1 MVKISKIWAR
11 EIIDSRGHPTVEVDV
26 LLNDGSLGRASV
38 PSGASTGSLEAIE
51 LRDGDLK
58 RFNGKGVLKAVSN
71 VNNIIAQALI
81 GKSPFDQQEIDNLLI
96 NLDGTENKSN
106 LGANAILAV
115 SISVAKSASN
125 SRKTPLFQYLNK
137 EPSSF
142 LLPKTFMNIING
154 GAHADNKIEIQE
166 FMIVPNPGIS
176 VRESVKVGA
185 EIFHSLKNI
194 LSINGYVTNVGD
206 EGGFAPALET
216 AEQALEYITMA
227 VEKADYKIGKDVMLA
242 LDCAASEFYKD
253 GLYNIG
259 NKKITSAEIVA
270 YYSKLIRDYHISSI
284 EDPMA
289 ENDLEG
295 WKLIT
300 KELGDKIMLI
310 GDDLFVTN
318 KKILSQGVKD
328 NIANAVLIKPNQIG
342 TLTETMETIDL
353 AKKVGY
359 KAMISHRSGE
369 TEDTSIAHIAVA
381 TGVGYIKT
389 GSLSRTDRLAKYNE
403 LIRIEEMLYPSE

>member
-1 MVKISKIWAR
+1 MKIAKVIAR
-11 EIIDSRGHPTVEVDV
+11 EIIDSRGYPTVEADV
-26 LLNDGSLGRASV
+26 ILEDGSIGRAAV
-38 PSGASTGSLEAIE
+38 PSGASTGSLEAVE
-51 LRDGDLK
+51 LRDADPK
-58 RFNGKGVLKAVSN
+58 RFLGKGVLKAVEN
-71 VNNIIAQALI
+71 VNGVIATNVI
-81 GKSPFDQQEIDNLLI
+81 GKSVFDQTEIDHLMI
-96 NLDGTENKSN
+96 ALDGTENKSN

-115 SISVAKSASN
+115 SLAVAKAAANNKKIPLYQHINKN
-125 SRKTPLFQYLNK
+125 SSEY
-137 EPSSF
+137 
-142 LLPKTFMNIING
+142 LLPKTFMNILNG
-154 GAHADNKIEIQE
+154 GAHADNKIDIQE
-166 FMIVPNPGIS
+166 FMIIPNPGIS
-176 VRESVKVGA
+176 VKESVRVGA
-185 EIFHSLKNI
+185 EVFHHLKRI

-206 EGGFAPALET
+206 EGGFAPSLET
-216 AEQALEYITMA
+216 AGQALEYIIMA
-227 VEKADYKIGKDVMLA
+227 VEKAGYKVGKEVMLA

-253 GLYNIG
+253 GFYHMGEKSL
-259 NKKITSAEIVA
+259 TSAEIIA
-270 YYSKLIRDYHISSI
+270 YYSKLVKDYKITSI

-318 KKILSQGVKD
+318 KKILAQGVKD
-328 NIANAVLIKPNQIG
+328 KMANAILIKPNQIG
-342 TLTETMETIDL
+342 TLTETLETIAL
-353 AKKVGY
+353 AKEVGY

-403 LIRIEEMLYPSE
+403 LMRIEENLLIK

>member
-1 MVKISKIWAR
+1 LVKISKIWAR
-11 EIIDSRGHPTVEVDV
+11 EVMDSRGYPTVEADI
-26 LLNDGSLGRASV
+26 LLDDGSLGRASV

-51 LRDGDLK
+51 LRDNDPK
-58 RFNGKGVLKAVSN
+58 RFGGKGVLKAVDN
-71 VNNIIAQALI
+71 VNNIIAKALI
-81 GKSPFDQQEIDNLLI
+81 GKSPFEQKEIDDLLI
-96 NLDGTENKSN
+96 ELDGTENKAN
-106 LGANAILAV
+106 LGANALLAV
-115 SISVAKSASN
+115 SLSTAKAAAN
-125 SRKTPLFQYLNK
+125 SKNIPLFQHINK
-137 EPSSF
+137 NTSEY

-166 FMIVPNPGIS
+166 FMIVPHPGIS
-176 VRESVKVGA
+176 VKESVRIGA
-185 EIFHSLKNI
+185 EIFHHLKDI
-194 LSINGYVTNVGD
+194 LSNNGYVTNVGD

-227 VEKADYKIGKDVMLA
+227 VEKAGYSIGKEVMLA

-253 GLYNIG
+253 GLYHIG
-259 NKKITSAEIVA
+259 NKKLTSAEITA
-270 YYSKLIRDYHISSI
+270 YYSGLVKNYHIKSI

-300 KELGDKIMLI
+300 KELGNKIMLI

-318 KKILSQGVKD
+318 KKILSQGIKD
-328 NIANAVLIKPNQIG
+328 NIANAILIKPNQIG
-342 TLTETMETIDL
+342 TLTETMETIEL
-353 AKKVGY
+353 AKSVGY
-359 KAMISHRSGE
+359 KCMISHRSGE

-403 LIRIEEMLYPSE
+403 LIRIEETLKKY

>member
-1 MVKISKIWAR
+1 VKIAKVIAR
-11 EIIDSRGHPTVEVDV
+11 EIIDSRGYPTVEADV
-26 LLNDGSLGRASV
+26 ILEDGSIGRAAV
-38 PSGASTGSLEAIE
+38 PSGASTGSLEAVE
-51 LRDGDLK
+51 LRDADPK
-58 RFNGKGVLKAVSN
+58 RFLGKGVLKAVEN
-71 VNNIIAQALI
+71 VNGVIATNVI
-81 GKSPFDQQEIDNLLI
+81 GKSVFDQTEIDHLMI
-96 NLDGTENKSN
+96 ALDGTENKSN

-115 SISVAKSASN
+115 SLAVAKAAANNKKIPLYQHINKN
-125 SRKTPLFQYLNK
+125 SSEY
-137 EPSSF
+137 
-142 LLPKTFMNIING
+142 LLPKTFMNILNG
-154 GAHADNKIEIQE
+154 GAHADNKIDIQE
-166 FMIVPNPGIS
+166 FMIIPNPGIS
-176 VRESVKVGA
+176 VKESVRVGA
-185 EIFHSLKNI
+185 EVFHHLKRI

-206 EGGFAPALET
+206 EGGFAPSLET
-216 AEQALEYITMA
+216 AGQALEYIIMA
-227 VEKADYKIGKDVMLA
+227 VEKAGYKVGKEVMLA

-253 GLYNIG
+253 GFYHMGEKSL
-259 NKKITSAEIVA
+259 TSAEIIA
-270 YYSKLIRDYHISSI
+270 YYSKLVKDYKITSI

-318 KKILSQGVKD
+318 KKILAQGVKD
-328 NIANAVLIKPNQIG
+328 KMANAILIKPNQIG
-342 TLTETMETIDL
+342 TLTETLETIAL
-353 AKKVGY
+353 AKEVGY

-403 LIRIEEMLYPSE
+403 LMRIEENLLIK

>member
-1 MVKISKIWAR
+1 MKIAKVVAR
-11 EIIDSRGHPTVEVDV
+11 EIIDSRGYPTVEADV
-26 LLNDGSLGRASV
+26 VLEDGSIGRAAV
-38 PSGASTGSLEAIE
+38 PSGASTGSLEAVE
-51 LRDGDLK
+51 LRDADPK
-58 RFNGKGVLKAVSN
+58 RFLGKGVLKAVEN
-71 VNNIIAQALI
+71 VNTIIATNVI
-81 GKSPFDQQEIDNLLI
+81 GKSVFDQAEIDHLMI
-96 NLDGTENKSN
+96 ALDGTENKSN

-115 SISVAKSASN
+115 SLAIAKAAAN
-125 SRKTPLFQYLNK
+125 SKKIPLYQYINK
-137 EPSSF
+137 NSSEY
-142 LLPKTFMNIING
+142 LLPKTFMNILNG

-166 FMIVPNPGIS
+166 FMIIPNPGIS
-176 VRESVKVGA
+176 VKESVRVGA
-185 EIFHSLKNI
+185 EVFHHLKRI

-206 EGGFAPALET
+206 EGGFAPSLET
-216 AEQALEYITMA
+216 AGQALEYIIMA
-227 VEKADYKIGKDVMLA
+227 VEKAGYQVGKEVMLA

-253 GLYNIG
+253 GFYHMGEKSL
-259 NKKITSAEIVA
+259 TSAEIIA
-270 YYSKLIRDYHISSI
+270 YYSKLAKDYKIKSI

-289 ENDLEG
+289 EDDLEG

-318 KKILSQGVKD
+318 KKILAQGVKD
-328 NIANAVLIKPNQIG
+328 KMANAILIKPNQIG
-342 TLTETMETIDL
+342 TLTETLETIAL
-353 AKKVGY
+353 AKEVGY

-403 LIRIEEMLYPSE
+403 LMRIEENLLIK